1 MDGSPRIFGCGADK
15 LLEIRPSRR
24 HRGGYFMI
32 RRFLVIWLF
41 HNFYLGAAD
50 WKPAVPG
57 WEYSFPGDHGNHDGF
72 KTEWWYFTGNL
83 QDATG
88 REFGYQLTF
97 FRQGIIPP
105 GKHPEASSQFLS
117 RDIYF
122 AHFAVSEISD
132 GRFHFAQRLSRGAFG
147 EAGLGDKYRL
157 AWIKGWECELI
168 GEHNFRISAKDGK
181 HAIDL
186 KLQPGKEPVIHGT
199 DGISRKGEGEGRA
212 SHYYSLTRLKTS
224 GVVTTPDGSFDVT
237 GSSWFDHEWATNQL
251 APHQTG
257 WDWFSLHF
265 EDGSDL
271 MIFQIRTK
279 DGGRDIHSGGTFIG
293 ADGKITAITNDMFD
307 LTPGTLWKSP
317 SSKGEYPVTW
327 SLKIPSLDMNL
338 NISAAQKNQELLL
351 SPISYWEGAIRAEG
365 ISRQKSISGKG
376 YLEMTGYG
384 SPIVGMQA
392 SP

>member
-1 MDGSPRIFGCGADK
+1 MLTKWLTFF
-15 LLEIRPSRR
+15 LLSS
-24 HRGGYFMI
+24 
-32 RRFLVIWLF
+32 
-41 HNFYLGAAD
+41 AAVLASE
-50 WKPAVPG
+50 WKPALPG
-57 WEYSFPGDHGNHDGF
+57 WDYSFPRDHGNHDGF

-105 GKHPEASSQFLS
+105 GKHPEATSEFLA

-132 GRFHFAQRLSRGAFG
+132 GRFHFAQRLSRGTFD
-147 EAGLGDKYRL
+147 EAGLGDKNRL
-157 AWIKGWECELI
+157 AWIKDWECERI
-168 GEHNFRISAKDGK
+168 GEHRFRIRAKDGK

-186 KLQPGKEPVIHGT
+186 KLESEKEPVIHGS
-199 DGISRKGEGEGRA
+199 DGISRKAEGEGRA

-224 GVVTTPDGSFDVT
+224 GQVTTPDGVFDVK
-237 GSSWFDHEWATNQL
+237 GFSWFDHEWATNQL
-251 APHQTG
+251 AANQTG

-279 DGGRDIHSGGTFIG
+279 DGGRDIHSGGTFVG
-293 ADGKITAITNDMFD
+293 ADGKITAITNEMFD

-327 SLKIPSLDMNL
+327 HLKIPSLQMDMK
-338 NISAAQKNQELLL
+338 ISAAQKNQELLL
-351 SPISYWEGAIRAEG
+351 TPVSYWEGAIRAEG
-365 ISRQKSISGKG
+365 SSWQKPISGKG

-392 SP
+392 AP